1 MNANF
6 WNERYSTDEFVYGK
20 SPNHFFAKSIQDLTP
35 SKMLLPCEGEGRNAV
50 YASTL
55 GWKVQAF
62 DQSVAGKQKCDRLAT
77 EFQTIVDYQI
87 SDALHFEFLPNAYEC
102 IGLIYAHFPP
112 EIRTDIHRKI
122 VTSLKLGGKLILEA
136 FEPQQLE
143 NESGGPKQAN
153 MLYSTDMLKEDFNN
167 LKIETLEVA
176 VIELDEGAHHQGK
189 ANVIRLIAERV

>member
-1 MNANF
+1 M
-6 WNERYSTDEFVYGK
+6 
-20 SPNHFFAKSIQDLTP
+20 
-35 SKMLLPCEGEGRNAV
+35 
-50 YASTL
+50 
-55 GWKVQAF
+55 
-62 DQSVAGKQKCDRLAT
+62 
-77 EFQTIVDYQI
+77 
-87 SDALHFEFLPNAYEC
+87 
-102 IGLIYAHFPP
+102 
-112 EIRTDIHRKI
+112 
-122 VTSLKLGGKLILEA
+122 ILEA